1 VKICP
6 ALFFYLMSQF
16 FKHLIGLWLTLVLAG
31 AASINAA
38 PEGWLEGQLKIVSL
52 RPVEIEGENTPT
64 QTAPATA
71 ETYANFPLII
81 LSQGERKQI
90 ARITAK
96 ADGSYRAALPPGNYV
111 LDVEGRV
118 PKRLRVRAQPFT
130 IVPNE
135 TVHVDMTITTGF
147 AAEGS
152 APQQ

>member
-1 VKICP
+1 MSVR
-6 ALFFYLMSQF
+6 YL
-16 FKHLIGLWLTLVLAG
+16 IAVCIWLVAAG
-31 AASINAA
+31 TASVNAA
-38 PEGWLEGQLKIVSL
+38 PQGSVEGRLKIVSQ
-52 RPVEIEGENTPT
+52 RPVQLDDENAPT
-64 QTAPATA
+64 KTAPATT
-71 ETYANFPLII
+71 EHYADYPLII

-90 ARITAK
+90 ARITAD
-96 ADGSYRAALPPGNYV
+96 ANGNYRVALPPGDYI

-152 APQQ
+152 APRE